1 MRILKSIRNNE
12 RTLTEDKNNNKMTK
26 YMKAKNKFE
35 KQLRYVVPDMLKS
48 SLIPGHLYEGL
59 TLRYL

>member
-1 MRILKSIRNNE
+1 
-12 RTLTEDKNNNKMTK
+12 MTK